1 MKIVIEK
8 HSDGYCGYP
17 IGFAGGAI
25 VGQGDTYIEA
35 IQSTE
40 SAIKAFIEYFGL
52 DKFRAHFE
60 QDDEV
65 QAAFIAEAEVF
76 G

>member
-8 HSDGYCGYP
+8 HIDGYCGYP
-17 IGFAGGAI
+17 IDFAGGAI

-40 SAIKAFIEYFGL
+40 NAIKAFIEYFGFE
-52 DKFRAHFE
+52 KFKAHFE
-60 QDDEV
+60 HNEEIQD
-65 QAAFIAEAEVF
+65 AFIAEAEVF
-76 G
+76 